1 MLGLIKKDLLVI
13 KSNLKLVT
21 VMLLVFFVMALQGQF
36 DMSFILTFIIV
47 MLFIS
52 TFSYDEYN
60 KWDAYA
66 ITLPGGRKNVV
77 KSKYIAGLLLTI
89 ASVVVTILLNYLVY
103 IITNNLDFNKFIS
116 TLIGSCFAI
125 ILIQAIVY
133 PLIFKYGMEKG
144 RVLLFV
150 LAFVFVGVI
159 ELFSKVVNITIPT
172 NIVSFFDSYWFII
185 VPIILILVL
194 FTSYKISDKIYS
206 KKEF

>member
-1 MLGLIKKDLLVI
+1 MLGLIKKDLLII

-77 KSKYIAGLLLTI
+77 KSKYIAGLLLTT

-125 ILIQAIVY
+125 VLIQAIVY

-172 NIVSFFDSYWFII
+172 NVASFFDSYWFII
-185 VPIILILVL
+185 VPIILILIL